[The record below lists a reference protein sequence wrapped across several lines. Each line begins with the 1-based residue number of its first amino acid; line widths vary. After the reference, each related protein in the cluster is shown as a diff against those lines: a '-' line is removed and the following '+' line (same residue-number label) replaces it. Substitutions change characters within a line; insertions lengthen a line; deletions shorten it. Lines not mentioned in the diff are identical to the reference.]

1 MGQNITLKLEAQAG
15 SSILEVHTTKPTTW
29 KAKGKWY
36 VSKGEKSLNSQLLFC
51 SCEITMGDL
60 QSEEERDVLLEL
72 KLPAV
77 PSPIS
82 QEALKGQLKYFN
94 VVTSSLDTVEFSMIF
109 ERNSKRER

>member
-1 MGQNITLKLEAQAG
+1 MESERK
-15 SSILEVHTTKPTTW
+15 VVCF
-29 KAKGKWY
+29 KG
-36 VSKGEKSLNSQLLFC
+36 GKSLNSQLLFC

-94 VVTSSLDTVEFSMIF
+94 VVTSNLDTVEFSMIF
-109 ERNSKRER
+109 ERNSKRGR